1 MVKSPGTEDSKSIK
15 LGNTDANQRQMEA
28 RKIYAM
34 AQDQEETI
42 SDPKTDVLLENTE
55 DLFTVPQEFI
65 NDTLA
70 NDDAPQQAHK
80 TNIDANIMN
89 FKVKCFNCTKSEPS
103 DTAVQDPLKPT
114 FKNITTPVIL
124 KREIGSAAEDENF
137 FEIKLQC

>member
-28 RKIYAM
+28 RK
-34 AQDQEETI
+34 DQEETI